1 MLRDGLAVAVSVD
14 KDDIRKT
21 EQERRSNR
29 EVSGCQVPTV
39 RQERL
44 EKQFDAD
51 VERQAKA
58 VICDAT
64 LHRNSIQKYQDEKES
79 VFKHQTSHFELILL
93 SCWKMVG
100 MESGK

>member
-1 MLRDGLAVAVSVD
+1 MLDDGLAVAVSVD

-29 EVSGCQVPTV
+29 KVRGCQVPIV

-51 VERQAKA
+51 IERHAKP
-58 VICDAT
+58 VLCDAT
-64 LHRNSIQKYQDEKES
+64 LVETYS
-79 VFKHQTSHFELILL
+79 ELTR
-93 SCWKMVG
+93 
-100 MESGK
+100 